1 MLHAAATGDM
11 KIYKSSL
18 KSKCHCQNSKAGHEE
33 RHGNESGNV
42 TGKCGHDQLL

>member
-11 KIYKSSL
+11 KTCKRFL
-18 KSKCHCQNSKAGHEE
+18 KSERHRENGEAGHEE